1 MHIKFLNRGQGSA
14 RSALDYTLGKY
25 DSNKKERQSVE
36 VLRGNPE
43 QVTAVADSLEFKHR
57 YRSAVIAWH
66 KEDKPTI
73 EQMQEVLDDFERIAF
88 AGLEPNQYC
97 YYAVMHD
104 NDHIHIIT
112 PRVELQS
119 GKSFNIAPP
128 GWQNTYDL
136 IRDKF
141 NEKYNWARPDDPARS
156 RVVNQ
161 SIHIHGGLSH
171 TKAKKELNSAVMDM
185 VNKGIVT
192 NAKEVE
198 QYLNSIEGVT
208 VKPRRSKKSLSVM
221 VEGIKKPIRLEGL
234 AYGREFSVTEL
245 VRELEKEQEQRD
257 RRSQEDRAREVVRIE
272 RELEQVAGARADYN
286 RGRYEQ
292 KDEKLSREANAVTKE
307 DHPGRESLDQGDQR
321 SERGSTRRDQEP
333 IEQHHKNQDKTMDA
347 ANNNRDSSRS
357 GVSPGQSIPWQVYNA
372 PNPVDNERRPGTVRD
387 RGKDRKTEKTGD
399 TDRRKVSDSS
409 QRLQSGDGLHIQR
422 QQRSYQDR
430 ERALNDRIRKRIE
443 ADIENTRKYV
453 QERINQHHN
462 DIREAVRE
470 NSERLSEADR
480 GSKQYHREAEPNIK
494 RIRESKQEYKD
505 TLRRQSGDS
514 LDRASGGLKEP
525 IERTR
530 SRVQQFG
537 EKVRELGKWVGSF
550 GEKVVR
556 MAKKIVSAI
565 SHRKEN
571 SKDKSVRS
579 IKLR

>member
-185 VNKGIVT
+185 VNKGIIT

-198 QYLNSIEGVT
+198 QYLNGIEGVT
-208 VKPRRSKKSLSVM
+208 VKQRRSKKSLSVI

-292 KDEKLSREANAVTKE
+292 KDEKLSREANTVTKE

-321 SERGSTRRDQEP
+321 SERESTRRDQEP
-333 IEQHHKNQDKTMDA
+333 IEQHHKNQDKTMDT

-480 GSKQYHREAEPNIK
+480 GSKQYHRESEPNIK
-494 RIRESKQEYKD
+494 CIRESKREYKD

-525 IERTR
+525 IEQTR

-537 EKVRELGKWVGSF
+537 ERVRELGKWVGIF

-579 IKLR
+579 IKLQ

>member
-36 VLRGNPE
+36 VLRGNTE

-73 EQMQEVLDDFERIAF
+73 EQMQEVLDDFEKIAF

-185 VNKGIVT
+185 VNKGIIT

-198 QYLNSIEGVT
+198 QYLNGIEGVT
-208 VKPRRSKKSLSVM
+208 VKQRRSKKSLSVI

-292 KDEKLSREANAVTKE
+292 KDEKLSREANTVTKE

-333 IEQHHKNQDKTMDA
+333 IEQHHKNQDKTMDT

-372 PNPVDNERRPGTVRD
+372 PNSVDNERRPRTVRD

-480 GSKQYHREAEPNIK
+480 GSKQYHRESEPNIK
-494 RIRESKQEYKD
+494 CIRESKREYKD

-525 IERTR
+525 IEQTR

-537 EKVRELGKWVGSF
+537 ERVRELGKLVGSF

-579 IKLR
+579 IKLQ

>member
-66 KEDKPTI
+66 KDDKPTI

-292 KDEKLSREANAVTKE
+292 KDEKLSGEANAVTEE

-333 IEQHHKNQDKTMDA
+333 IEQHHKNQDKTMDT

-357 GVSPGQSIPWQVYNA
+357 GISPGQSIPWQVYNA

-480 GSKQYHREAEPNIK
+480 GSKQYHRESEPNIK
-494 RIRESKQEYKD
+494 CIRESKREYKD

-525 IERTR
+525 IEQTR

-537 EKVRELGKWVGSF
+537 KRVRELGKWVGIF

>member
-372 PNPVDNERRPGTVRD
+372 PNPVDNERRPGAVRD

-399 TDRRKVSDSS
+399 ADRRKVSNSS
-409 QRLQSGDGLHIQR
+409 QRIQSGDGLHIQR

-494 RIRESKQEYKD
+494 CIRASKQEYKD

-525 IERTR
+525 IEQTR

-537 EKVRELGKWVGSF
+537 KRVRELGKWVGIF

-571 SKDKSVRS
+571 SKDKSIRS

>member
-73 EQMQEVLDDFERIAF
+73 EQMQEVLDDFEKIAF

-185 VNKGIVT
+185 VNKGIIT

-198 QYLNSIEGVT
+198 QYLNGIEGVT
-208 VKPRRSKKSLSVM
+208 VKQRRSKKSLSVI

-292 KDEKLSREANAVTKE
+292 KDEKLSREANTVTKE

-333 IEQHHKNQDKTMDA
+333 IEQHHKNQDKTMDT

-372 PNPVDNERRPGTVRD
+372 PNSVDNERRPGTVRD

-480 GSKQYHREAEPNIK
+480 GSKQYHRESEPNIK
-494 RIRESKQEYKD
+494 CIRESKREYKD

-525 IERTR
+525 IEQTR

-537 EKVRELGKWVGSF
+537 ERVRELGKLVGSF

-579 IKLR
+579 IKLQ